1 MAAMA
6 GEGKLVAIIGDEDTV
21 TGFLLAGTGEVDVK
35 KNANFLVV
43 SPSEPPRPA
52 APSSPF
58 PAPPSSGP
66 AA

>member
-1 MAAMA
+1 M
-6 GEGKLVAIIGDEDTV
+6 

-52 APSSPF
+52 APHM
-58 PAPPSSGP
+58 APTAAAAHGIRAAAATPRGREPKEGP
-66 AA
+66 